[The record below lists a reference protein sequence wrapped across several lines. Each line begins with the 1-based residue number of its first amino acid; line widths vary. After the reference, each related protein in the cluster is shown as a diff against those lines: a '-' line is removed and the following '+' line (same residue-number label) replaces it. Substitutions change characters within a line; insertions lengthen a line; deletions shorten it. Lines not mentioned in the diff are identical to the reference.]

1 METSDI
7 FRTVAGD
14 SEGIYREKG
23 SKFIAFAFPIADEEQ
38 FKERALLIA
47 KQHPASRHVCY
58 GWVLGDNG
66 EHTRANDDGEP
77 NGTAGKPILRYI
89 QGNDLTYCAVAV
101 VRYFGG
107 TLLGKG
113 GLVQAYGESARL
125 ALESASIVER
135 IVRDTIQVVC
145 NYSDYDAIK
154 QEVLN
159 SDGRILE
166 TAFTE
171 KCVAR
176 IALPKSAVDPF
187 IEKWALS
194 DATFTRTDP

>member
-14 SEGIYREKG
+14 SEGTYREKG

-58 GWVLGDNG
+58 GWVLGDKG
-66 EHTRANDDGEP
+66 ERSRANDDGEP
-77 NGTAGKPILRYI
+77 NGTAGRPILRHI
-89 QGNDLTYCAVAV
+89 QGKGLTYCAVAV

-125 ALESASIVER
+125 ALESATIVER

-145 NYSDYDAIK
+145 SYSDYDAIK

-159 SDGRILE
+159 ADGEILE
-166 TAFTE
+166 SVFTE
-171 KCVAR
+171 KCGIR
-176 IALPKSAVDPF
+176 IALPKSAVDTF
-187 IEKWALS
+187 IQKWALS
-194 DATFTRTDP
+194 DATFTRIDP

>member
-1 METSDI
+1 M
-7 FRTVAGD
+7 
-14 SEGIYREKG
+14 
-23 SKFIAFAFPIADEEQ
+23 
-38 FKERALLIA
+38 
-47 KQHPASRHVCY
+47 
-58 GWVLGDNG
+58 LGDNG

-187 IEKWALS
+187 MEKWALS